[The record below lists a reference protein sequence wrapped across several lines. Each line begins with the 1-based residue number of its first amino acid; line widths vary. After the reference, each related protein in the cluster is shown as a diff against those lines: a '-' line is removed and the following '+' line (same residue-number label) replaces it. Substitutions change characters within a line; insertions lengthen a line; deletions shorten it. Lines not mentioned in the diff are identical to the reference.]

1 MVTERWVSKDEAAL
15 LCTALGSGDDAAR
28 HWTTFT
34 SLFDFDDIWDD
45 ERYSLLPAVHVA
57 LEGIPGI
64 VEAPRLAGIHRR
76 TWFANQ
82 TGLAAAA
89 QTVTLLADGG
99 VPACLHGDLAIAAT
113 LCADIGMRVTG
124 GSEILVAAEDAG
136 AALRDAGRNGWQRVG
151 HAPLDRFVA
160 HTDGAL
166 LNRDRTGPAAAGVG
180 DLPRRGRLGGRPG
193 EHPRGDPR
201 CRMFPAPSGAIPVP
215 TADVLAVNALCAGV
229 GSQPGHRLRSL
240 WDAARM
246 LAATPS
252 GAGEAVDLDA
262 VLGRIEH
269 VGVGP
274 TAAHTLTAAAALTAD
289 RRAGAEAFVAAVVD
303 LPVAAADRHRQER
316 LVSTAGRAGRTRQLR
331 SAWTRRAIGLSSAQA
346 TRTAPGFLAAR
357 WGLRSEAMLPVEI
370 ARRTARAVAASVPA
384 RSGRPS

>member
-1 MVTERWVSKDEAAL
+1 MSKDEAAL
-15 LCTALGSGDDAAR
+15 LCTALGSGDAAAR

-113 LCADIGMRVTG
+113 LCADLGMRVTG

-136 AALRDAGRNGWQRVG
+136 AALETLATNGWQRVG
-151 HAPLDRFVA
+151 QAPLDRFVA

-166 LNRDRTGPAAAGVG
+166 LTRDRRDRLRLVWETCRGVADSAADRACIPAVIRDAV
-180 DLPRRGRLGGRPG
+180 
-193 EHPRGDPR
+193 
-201 CRMFPAPSGAIPVP
+201 MFPAPSGAIPVP

-252 GAGEAVDLDA
+252 GAGEAVDFDA

-274 TAAHTLTAAAALTAD
+274 TAAHTLTAAAAVTAD
-289 RRAGAEAFVAAVVD
+289 RRAGADAFVAAVGA

-331 SAWTRRAIGLSSAQA
+331 SAWTRRAIGLSSAEA
-346 TRTAPGFLAAR
+346 TRTAPAFLAAR